1 MLWPFAMPH
10 ARKPL
15 PFDLVAFD
23 LDGTLLDDSKEIPGS
38 ALGAIETLKQR
49 GVLVSIA
56 SGRAAY
62 SCLEYGARIGA
73 TAPLIAHNGSL
84 VCRPDGYRLYH
95 RAIPA
100 GVAARILELRPEGA
114 SAFFIQPDKVV
125 HEESPELHL
134 RAISAWGHRIY
145 ERVESLVR
153 AVEADVTMLHMVGD
167 RDALERALGGID
179 AFPGVTGQIYPSER
193 FALTHLEVRAGDDTK
208 GTGLDRVSAHTGVPR
223 ERIMAVGDWLNDL
236 PMFRFAGISVA
247 MKGAP
252 GDLLA
257 LADYV
262 TDASAGDHGVARFF
276 ARFLD

>member
-1 MLWPFAMPH
+1 MPQT
-10 ARKPL
+10 RKML

-23 LDGTLLDDSKEIPGS
+23 LDGTLLDDRKDIPGS
-38 ALGAIETLKQR
+38 ALGTIAALKAR

-62 SCLEYGARIGA
+62 SCLEFGSRIGA
-73 TAPLIAHNGSL
+73 NAPLIAHNGSL
-84 VCRPDGYRLYH
+84 VLSPDGSYLYH

-100 GVAARILELRPEGA
+100 CTVARILALKPQGA

-125 HEESPELHL
+125 HEEAPETHV

-145 ERVESLVR
+145 ERVESLAR
-153 AVEADVTMLHMVGD
+153 AAVADVTMLHMVGD
-167 RDALERALGGID
+167 RGALERVREDVGALPD
-179 AFPGVTGQIYPSER
+179 VTAQIYPSER
-193 FALTHLEVRAGDDTK
+193 FPLTHLEVRAGDDTK
-208 GTGLDRVSAHTGVPR
+208 GTGLDRVSTYTGVPR

-236 PMFRFAGISVA
+236 PMFEVAGISVA

-252 GDLLA
+252 GELLA
-257 LADYV
+257 LADFV
-262 TDASAGDHGVARFF
+262 TDAHAADHGVNRFF